1 MLNLVYNTRA
11 LFSSRPKIEIF
22 VVIEWMEMN
31 LVKLEDEFLINV
43 KF

>member
-11 LFSSRPKIEIF
+11 LFSSRQKIEIF

-31 LVKLEDEFLINV
+31 LVELQG
-43 KF
+43 KFFI